1 MSLLRPRELTIG
13 YLQLTG
19 AAWDQP
25 CRYSLT
31 ERLAALAAAGCT
43 GTGLDTEDLERLQ
56 AEHSADWV
64 RGQFAEHGLRLVE
77 LEMVTGWETADDHT
91 GPLRDREDRALQL
104 AEAYGVRKVKAFALA
119 VPGVQLAP
127 AEVLAKRFG
136 ALCDRAAAH
145 GVDIA
150 LESLSF
156 MPGFNHAGV
165 VEVLTLADRPN
176 ATVQVDMWHVFRDP
190 TALSAIA
197 QLNGR
202 QIGGVE
208 LCDGPLAPPE
218 DLMSEAVDGRL
229 QPGHGEWDI
238 LGLLRDLDA
247 KGVDVPLSTEVLST
261 ELRALP
267 PAENAARTMFAV
279 REFLATAS

>member
-31 ERLAALAAAGCT
+31 DRLAALAAAGFT
-43 GTGLDTEDLERLQ
+43 GTGLDTEDLERVQ
-56 AEHSADWV
+56 AAHGADWV

-91 GPLRDREDRALQL
+91 GPLREREDRAFQL
-104 AEAYGVRKVKAFALA
+104 AEQYGVRKVKAFALA
-119 VPGVQLAP
+119 VPGVRLAP
-127 AEVLAKRFG
+127 VEVLAKRFG
-136 ALCDRAAAH
+136 ALCDRAAAY

-156 MPGFNHAGV
+156 MPGFDHAGV
-165 VEVLTLADRPN
+165 VEVFRLADRPN

-190 TALSAIA
+190 TALPAIA
-197 QLNGR
+197 RLTGK

-208 LCDGPLAPPE
+208 LCDGPLAPPD
-218 DLMSEAVDGRL
+218 DLMTEAVDGRL
-229 QPGHGEWDI
+229 LPGHGEWDV
-238 LGLLRDLDA
+238 LGLLCDLDA
-247 KGVDVPLSTEVLST
+247 KGVEVPLSTEVLST
-261 ELRALP
+261 SMRALS
-267 PAENAARTMFAV
+267 PAENATRTMAAV
-279 REFLATAS
+279 REFLAGA

>member
-25 CRYSLT
+25 PRHPLG
-31 ERLAALAAAGCT
+31 ERLAALAAAGFS
-43 GTGLDTEDLERLQ
+43 GTGMDTEDLERIQ
-56 AEHSADWV
+56 TTHGADWV

-91 GPLRDREDRALQL
+91 GPLRAREDRAFEL

-119 VPGVQLAP
+119 VPGVRLAP
-127 AEVLAKRFG
+127 VEVLAKRFG
-136 ALCDRAAAH
+136 ALCDRAAGH

-150 LESLSF
+150 LECLSF

-165 VEVLTLADRPN
+165 VEVLRLADRPN

-190 TALSAIA
+190 TALPALD
-197 QLNGR
+197 QLSGA

-208 LCDGPLAPPE
+208 LCDGPLAPPP
-218 DLMSEAVDGRL
+218 DLLAEAVDGRL
-229 QPGHGEWDI
+229 LPGHGEWDV
-238 LGLLRDLDA
+238 LGLLRRLDA

-261 ELRALP
+261 SMRALP
-267 PAENAARTMFAV
+267 PAENAARTMAAL
-279 REFLATAS
+279 REFLAAG